1 MNATPVVPALVIAAL
16 AASLVPATG
25 QTTVLPPPAFHHL
38 HLNSVDPDAAID
50 FYTRQFPTTAK
61 SSWGGLPALKS
72 PNDVLILFSKVAAPP
87 KTSPQ
92 TAIWHF
98 GWHAVD
104 SRRSLETYKGRP
116 DVKLI
121 PLYTGDEGD
130 TVLISSD
137 TWPGPP
143 GVLGLSKAE
152 IAEARAKGV
161 QPARTR
167 GFAYMQGPDGA
178 IIEFLGNFPAE
189 RMNHVHMFQEHPF
202 CAQLWY
208 QKHLNAKIFQDR
220 TSSTPLT
227 EANCQVPRS
236 PDPTWPAM
244 EREGLFRAP
253 RAAVE
258 FSDVALTWYPR
269 QGSEPLASTRG
280 HVYDHIGLSVA
291 DLDAWMAKLKRESV
305 TILEEP
311 YRLGDTRAVMIEG
324 PSREA
329 LELVEAR

>member
-1 MNATPVVPALVIAAL
+1 M
-16 AASLVPATG
+16 
-25 QTTVLPPPAFHHL
+25 LPSPGFHHL

-50 FYTRQFPTTAK
+50 FYTRQFPTTSK
-61 SSWGGLPALKS
+61 TSWGGLPALWS
-72 PNDVLILFSKVAAPP
+72 PTDVLLLFSKVAAPP
-87 KTSPQ
+87 KSTLKSGPQ
-92 TAIWHF
+92 SAIWHF

-104 SRRSLETYKGRP
+104 SRKSLDIYKGRP
-116 DVKLI
+116 DVTLI
-121 PLYTGDEGD
+121 PLYTTDEGG

-137 TWPGPP
+137 SWPGPP
-143 GVLGLSKAE
+143 GVLGLTKAE
-152 IAEARAKGV
+152 IVEARAKGV
-161 QPARTR
+161 APARTR
-167 GFAYMQGPDGA
+167 GFAYMEGPDGA
-178 IIEFLGNFPAE
+178 IVEFLGNFPAE

-208 QKHLNAKIFQDR
+208 QEHLNARIFQDR
-220 TSSTPLT
+220 TSATPLT
-227 EANCQVPRS
+227 EANCQVPRN

-244 EREGLFRAP
+244 ERDGLYRAP

-269 QGSEPLASTRG
+269 QGDEPLVGTRG

-291 DLDAWMAKLKRESV
+291 DLDAWVAKLKSEGV
-305 TILEEP
+305 TFLEEP

-329 LELVEAR
+329 LELVEVK

>member
-1 MNATPVVPALVIAAL
+1 MKAISVILAPVIALVASHVPAL
-16 AASLVPATG
+16 G
-25 QTTVLPPPAFHHL
+25 QTAMLPTPAFHHL

-50 FYTRQFPTTAK
+50 FYTRQFPSTSK

-72 PNDVLILFSKVAAPP
+72 PNNVLILFSKVAASP
-87 KTSPQ
+87 KTAPQ

-98 GWHAVD
+98 GWHALD
-104 SRRSLETYKGRP
+104 SRKSLETYKARS

-121 PLYTGDEGD
+121 PLYTGEGEA

-143 GVLGLSKAE
+143 GVLGLTKAE
-152 IAEARAKGV
+152 IAEAKTKGV

-167 GFAYMQGPDGA
+167 GFAYMWGPDGA
-178 IIEFLGNFPAE
+178 IIEFLGNFPGE

-208 QKHLNAKIFQDR
+208 RRHLNAQIVQDR
-220 TSSTPLT
+220 TSNTPLT
-227 EANCQVPRS
+227 EANCQVPRG

-244 EREGLFRAP
+244 EREGLFRTP

-258 FSDVALTWYPR
+258 FSDVMLTWYAR
-269 QGSEPLASTRG
+269 QGSEPLVPTRS

-291 DLDAWMAKLKRESV
+291 DLDAWVAKLRREGV
-305 TILEEP
+305 KFLEEP
-311 YRLGDTRAVMIEG
+311 YRLGDTRAIMIEG

-329 LELVEAR
+329 LELVEIK